1 MEFKVVLVNLL
12 TKINGQL
19 NRYQYT
25 KPIENKDVILHV
37 EDVLL
42 YLRISRR
49 TYYRLVQRGELKPRI
64 IGGRH
69 YYYADDLENVLEQSK
84 NKGRY

>member
-19 NRYQYT
+19 NRFQQD
-25 KPIENKDVILHV
+25 KPIDNKYVILHV

-64 IGGRH
+64 IGSRH
-69 YYYADDLENVLEQSK
+69 YYYADDLENVLKQSK